1 MSELLRTL
9 KQTPASSIDSSCIPI
24 HVKGKIRGRL
34 RPITFDTLQNRDE
47 IIAMAEWREAYSEWF
62 ATRFPVSEESTR
74 RWLEHVLHDDQ
85 RILFF
90 VDDEEN
96 TPVGQIGLFGY
107 DEEKK
112 TCEFDN
118 LLRGRKG
125 KFGNI
130 MIYALIT
137 LGKWSIETLDMEEG
151 YLHVFA
157 DNQRALRMH
166 RDLGAVEI
174 KRDPLVRTEENGVIR
189 WIPAPPGTNTP
200 PEREMVTSRIKRET
214 FLQLFKQ
221 NDTN

>member
-1 MSELLRTL
+1 MT
-9 KQTPASSIDSSCIPI
+9 
-24 HVKGKIRGRL
+24 
-34 RPITFDTLQNRDE
+34 
-47 IIAMAEWREAYSEWF
+47 EWRESHSEWF
-62 ATRFPVSEESTR
+62 ATQFPVSEASTL
-74 RWLEHVLHDDQ
+74 RWLEQVLNDDQ

-130 MIYALIT
+130 MIYALVT
-137 LGKWSIETLDMEEG
+137 LGLWSIEVLDIEEG
-151 YLHVFA
+151 YLHVFG

-166 RDLGAVEI
+166 RDLGAEQI
-174 KRDPLVRTEENGVIR
+174 KRDPLIRTEEDGVIR
-189 WIPAPPGTNTP
+189 WIPVPVGTNTP

-214 FLQLFKQ
+214 FLRLFKQ
-221 NDTN
+221 EDSN